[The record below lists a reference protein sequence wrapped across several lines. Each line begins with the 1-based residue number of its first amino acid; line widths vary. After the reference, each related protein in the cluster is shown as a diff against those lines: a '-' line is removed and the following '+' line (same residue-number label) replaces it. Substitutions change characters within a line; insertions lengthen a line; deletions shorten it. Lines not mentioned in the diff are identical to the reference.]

1 MISSEHFIEE
11 FVLNPVLKK
20 KYVYRFTT
28 ITNNF
33 LKNKKEIGI
42 ACIRDVEITFLGK
55 VKDLFVFNLFTSKVT
70 FQSKQSIQNEQLLKE
85 DLYAFDTVHAGVN
98 GKGEIVKIF
107 NLTDMQKRWKA
118 TKQELRKDY
127 EGFEF
132 EDFLADITEV
142 LEDEEQTVFYLK
154 TPAMFGLYFHGLFG
168 ENDHAK
174 MPVKRKTTLLDFDDT
189 EITEEILA
197 NNKKAELIISAQKTD
212 NFNNKIISD
221 NEEIKSYW
229 GKLCHNKEGL
239 LLEGFLKVENESKN
253 IIYSVLWVG

>member
-85 DLYAFDTVHAGVN
+85 DHNAFDTVHAGVN
-98 GKGEIVKIF
+98 DKGEIVKIF

-168 ENDHAK
+168 ENDPAK
-174 MPVKRKTTLLDFDDT
+174 MPVKRKNTLLDFDDT
-189 EITEEILA
+189 EINEEIRRD
-197 NNKKAELIISAQKTD
+197 KKRLEFIFSAQKTD
-212 NFNNKIISD
+212 DLDKRIISN

-229 GKLCHNKEGL
+229 VTLSCSREGL
-239 LLEGFLKVENESKN
+239 LIESFLEVENESKK